1 MDMTTQ
7 TTPKKHRLSEGKLAV
22 LAIAV
27 VFALMIGV
35 IAALAYFSS
44 SISSSYHAINLAM
57 QTLWTSLVLLSMWFR
72 RKGNMLLHGVTLIVV
87 VCATLVTFSSV
98 LVMTPPNDS
107 SMELYFNE
115 PMHIF
120 AFVSHGVL
128 SLPAIAFAVWMV
140 LLWRPNSATF
150 AAKTARLAQAT
161 WILWVLSYFAGILS
175 FLALYTNFF
184 G

>member
-1 MDMTTQ
+1 MTTQ
-7 TTPKKHRLSEGKLAV
+7 PASKKPRLSEGKLAI

-27 VFALMIGV
+27 VFAVMLGF
-35 IAALAYFSS
+35 IAALTYFSGE
-44 SISSSYHAINLAM
+44 ISSSYHAINLSM
-57 QTLWTSLVLLSMWFR
+57 QTLWTALILLSMWFR

-98 LVMTPPNDS
+98 IVMTPPTEG

-128 SLPAIAFAVWMV
+128 SIPAIAFAVWMV
-140 LLWRPNSATF
+140 LLWRPSSTTF
-150 AAKTARLAQAT
+150 EAKTKRLAKLT
-161 WILWVLSYFAGILS
+161 WVLWVLSYIAGILS
-175 FLALYTNFF
+175 FLALYTSIF